1 MRTSRGGVDWHIRR
15 VPKDL
20 SNDPGFVYERVRWRR
35 RKGRDDAAYDL
46 LKKVPPDAPEA
57 KRWWVERS
65 ILARR
70 LLAKGHISDAYR
82 IAHAHGLQVG
92 ARFVEAEWL
101 SGWIALQFLKD
112 SEVALNHFNRIC
124 QKVKY
129 PISWPGRRI
138 GSVGLRP

>member
-1 MRTSRGGVDWHIRR
+1 MLRLVIRRMHSVATARISLRTSRGGVDWHIRR

-20 SNDPGFVYERVRWRR
+20 SNDPGFVYKRVRWRR

-82 IAHAHGLQVG
+82 IACPWP
-92 ARFVEAEWL
+92 ARWRAVRGGRVA
-101 SGWIALQFLKD
+101 KRMD
-112 SEVALNHFNRIC
+112 SA
-124 QKVKY
+124 
-129 PISWPGRRI
+129 
-138 GSVGLRP
+138 SVSQ